1 MEPSSLLARNLS
13 RPSDL
18 GMLGLESWTRL
29 VECVW
34 SCACQCPSQNGQTR
48 VRTGVVQDS
57 RHFFLEWD
65 TRQVGNDFSTG
76 VHRPTSDQPIWRT
89 LFPFLG
95 SLLHFLGFRILSH
108 HQRFN
113 IIKSK
118 MIYTGYI
125 LAEIFC
131 CSFAPC
137 TRTAYSL

>member
-1 MEPSSLLARNLS
+1 M
-13 RPSDL
+13 
-18 GMLGLESWTRL
+18 RL
-29 VECVW
+29 VVCLSVPESKRSNTSAHW
-34 SCACQCPSQNGQTR
+34 SS
-48 VRTGVVQDS
+48 TGLPTF
-57 RHFFLEWD
+57 FFLEWD

-76 VHRPTSDQPIWRT
+76 VHRPTTDQPIWRT

-125 LAEIFC
+125 LAEIFG

-137 TRTAYSL
+137 TRMHTVCRDLIFPFSS